1 MSKGKR
7 YNGEKHLNMK
17 KVVGV
22 IVVFFLI
29 ILFIIGIK
37 KILKADK
44 NALASKNI
52 EMAYYPVFTN
62 GNWGVI
68 NTKGETVLEPAYAE
82 MIMIP
87 NKSKPIFVCTYDVNY
102 VDGSYKTKVVNEKN
116 EELFS
121 SYQNINTIQNR
132 DENNNL
138 WLEENCLRVQS
149 EGKYGLINLEGTLIL
164 PCEYDS
170 ITPIKGIKNSLII
183 KKEGKVGLANTS
195 GTIIV
200 PVEYAEVT
208 SLTSN
213 YQNGYIVKNAENK
226 YGVIASDG
234 NKILE
239 CVYNNI
245 KNITDNN
252 MYIVNNN
259 GAWQVIIKDGTAFLE
274 GKVENAT
281 EINGANIIVNNG
293 GKYGIYNIETDLKI
307 PVEYEFL
314 THAFDDK
321 YIAKK
326 EGKYGIIN
334 LNNEVLVQ
342 FEYED
347 IKYNKQTDYL
357 KAKITEG
364 SYAYLSRNL
373 EVKVKAGEETIINGF
388 IKFVIN
394 GEVKYYDYKLDEKTN
409 KDVYTANTL
418 FIKKENGKYGFT
430 DKNGK
435 VVVECKYEDAREQND
450 YGYSS
455 IKLNGKWGTV
465 DQYGNVVIQPV
476 YTLKDENEI
485 DFIGKWH
492 ASADKNANYFTDAQ

>member
-1 MSKGKR
+1 MSRGKR
-7 YNGEKHLNMK
+7 YNGERQLNMK

-22 IVVFFLI
+22 IVVVILI
-29 ILFIIGIK
+29 ILFIVGIK

-87 NKSKPIFVCTYDVNY
+87 NKSKPVFVCIYDVNY

-121 SYQNINTIQNR
+121 NYQNINTIQNH

-138 WLEENCLRVQS
+138 WIEESCLKVQS
-149 EGKYGLINLEGTLIL
+149 EGKYGLINLDGTLIL

-170 ITPIKGIKNSLII
+170 IAPIAGIRNSLII
-183 KKEGKVGLANTS
+183 KKEGKTGLADTN
-195 GTIIV
+195 GKIIV
-200 PVEYAEVT
+200 PAEYAEV
-208 SLTSN
+208 SALTSN

-226 YGVIASDG
+226 FGIIGSDG
-234 NKILE
+234 STVLE
-239 CVYNNI
+239 CVYAGI
-245 KNITDNN
+245 KNATDNN
-252 MYIVNNN
+252 MYVVNNN
-259 GAWQVIIKDGTAFLE
+259 GTWQVILKDGTAFLD
-274 GKVENAT
+274 GKVDNTT
-281 EINGANIIVNNG
+281 EINGTNIVVNNS

-326 EGKYGIIN
+326 QGKYGVIN

-357 KAKITEG
+357 KAQASDG
-364 SYAYLSRNL
+364 SYAYISRNL
-373 EVKVKAGEETIINGF
+373 EVKVKAGEETILNGG
-388 IKFVIN
+388 IKLVVN
-394 GEVKYYDYKLDEKTN
+394 GEVKYYDFKLDERTN
-409 KDVYTANTL
+409 KDIYTANTL

-450 YGYSS
+450 YGFSA
-455 IKLNGKWGTV
+455 IKQNGKWGTI
-465 DQYGNVVIQPV
+465 DQYGNVVIAPL

-492 ASADKNANYFTDAQ
+492 ASADKNANYFTDVQ

>member
-1 MSKGKR
+1 MSRGKR
-7 YNGEKHLNMK
+7 YNGERQLNMK

-22 IVVFFLI
+22 IVVFILI
-29 ILFIIGIK
+29 ILFIVGIK

-87 NKSKPIFVCTYDVNY
+87 NKSKPVFVCTYDVNY

-116 EELFS
+116 EELFTN
-121 SYQNINTIQNR
+121 YQNINTIQNH

-138 WLEENCLRVQS
+138 WFEENCLKVQS
-149 EGKYGLINLEGTLIL
+149 EGKYGLINLDGSLIL

-170 ITPIKGIKNSLII
+170 IAPIAGIRNSLII
-183 KKEGKVGLANTS
+183 KKEGKLGLANTN
-195 GTIIV
+195 GKIV
-200 PVEYAEVT
+200 VPAEYAEV
-208 SLTSN
+208 SALTNN

-226 YGVIASDG
+226 FGIIGSDG
-234 NKILE
+234 STVLE
-239 CVYNNI
+239 CTYAGI
-245 KNITDNN
+245 KHATDNN
-252 MYIVNNN
+252 MYVVNN
-259 GAWQVIIKDGTAFLE
+259 GTWQVILKDGTAFLE
-274 GKVENAT
+274 GKVDNAT
-281 EINGANIIVNNG
+281 EINGTNIVVNNG

-307 PVEYEFL
+307 PFEYEFL

-326 EGKYGIIN
+326 QGKYGVIN

-342 FEYED
+342 FEYEG

-357 KAKITEG
+357 KARISDG
-364 SYAYLSRNL
+364 NYAYISRNL
-373 EVKVKAGEETIINGF
+373 EVKIKAGDETILNGG
-388 IKFVIN
+388 IKLVVN
-394 GEVKYYDYKLDEKTN
+394 GEVKYYDFKLDERSN

-450 YGYSS
+450 YGFSA
-455 IKLNGKWGTV
+455 IKQNGKWGAI
-465 DQYGNVVIQPV
+465 DQYGNVVIAPL

-492 ASADKNANYFTDAQ
+492 ASADKNANYFTDVQ